1 MAIHTWQ
8 LEPVPPF
15 RLDLTVWTLRRRPD
29 NLIDRWDGQTYRRI
43 LLIADRPVAV
53 MVRQIAPP
61 DRPRLEVCAIGAP
74 EAQAGVTA
82 ALERLLGLGCDLDA
96 WYRLAA
102 ADSWLGPLA
111 ARFRGAK
118 PPRLPTLWETLVNAI
133 ACQQITLTL
142 GLRLLNHLAQRYGQP
157 HAADPAGASFPTPAA
172 LAEVAPEALRALG
185 FSQAKARAIT
195 TLACALVS
203 GQLDL
208 EVLADL
214 GDAAALATL
223 QRLPGVG
230 RWSAEYVLLRGLG
243 RLHVFPGDD
252 VGAQNNLRRALGLNE
267 ALDYQGVRRVVST
280 WQPYA
285 GLVYFHLL
293 LERIAAAG
301 WLDG

>member
-1 MAIHTWQ
+1 MTIHTWQ
-8 LEPVPPF
+8 LEPAPPF

-29 NLIDRWDGQTYRRI
+29 NLIDRWDGQTYRRT
-43 LLIADRPVAV
+43 LLIADRPVPVA
-53 MVRQIAPP
+53 VRQIAPP
-61 DRPRLEVCAIGAP
+61 ERPRLDVCAGDADQVQ
-74 EAQAGVTA
+74 AQVTA
-82 ALERLLGLGCDLDA
+82 ALVRLLGLDRTLED

-102 ADSWLGPLA
+102 TDAWLGALA
-111 ARFRGAK
+111 TRFRGAK

-142 GLRLLNHLAQRYGQP
+142 GLRLLNRLAQHYGT
-157 HAADPAGASFPTPAA
+157 HSATGDGVSFPSAAA

-195 TLACALVS
+195 TLARALVS

-208 EVLADL
+208 EALAELD
-214 GDAAALATL
+214 DATALATL

-230 RWSAEYVLLRGLG
+230 RWTAEYVLLRGLG
-243 RLHVFPGDD
+243 RLHIFPGDD

-267 ALDYQGVRRVVST
+267 ALDYQGVQRVVAT